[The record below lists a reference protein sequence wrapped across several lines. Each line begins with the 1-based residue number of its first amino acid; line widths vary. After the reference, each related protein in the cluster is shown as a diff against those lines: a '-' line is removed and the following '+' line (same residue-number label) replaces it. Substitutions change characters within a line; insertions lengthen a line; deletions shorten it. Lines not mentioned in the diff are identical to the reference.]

1 MMVKRYE
8 LSDQQWKR
16 IEPLLLGKPG
26 DPGQTGRN
34 NRLFVDGVLWVLRSG
49 AQWQVLSEHY
59 GKWKSVH
66 KRFTRWAKAG
76 YGSGSSKH

>member
-26 DPGQTGRN
+26 DPGGEVLDLLGIWQEVHPLRYRISTPGWLVLAPGRRHLHEDENTG
-34 NRLFVDGVLWVLRSG
+34 
-49 AQWQVLSEHY
+49 
-59 GKWKSVH
+59 
-66 KRFTRWAKAG
+66 KRADA
-76 YGSGSSKH
+76 

>member
-26 DPGQTGRN
+26 QTGRN
-34 NRLFVDGVLWVLRSG
+34 NRLFVDGVCGCFALAPDGRT
-49 AQWQVLSEHY
+49 
-59 GKWKSVH
+59 
-66 KRFTRWAKAG
+66 F
-76 YGSGSSKH
+76 